1 MVSRRSYI
9 ATAIGSASLLWY
21 GLTQN
26 PLQNTTPSSSENK
39 NKYIGSETKRSGTTT
54 GVKDII
60 KIPKDTITSK
70 VTVSAKTN
78 SQCEIYLIEQGGL
91 SYERI
96 FASTDENLNSR
107 EDINMLQSGEY
118 TLSVKGEVDKW
129 SVKIENYTSI
139 PDRGVVRNVPMEK
152 STSGVKVYGPIAIT
166 PFPKTEIKFNTL
178 SPADRENTVSLIQIA
193 EKYRVVDILSIASES
208 TKQKQFTGRLD
219 GVGFIKVQSD
229 TNWKLEINQTNG

>member
-26 PLQNTTPSSSENK
+26 PLQDTTRSTSESE
-39 NKYIGSETKRSGTTT
+39 NKYIGSKTETSGTTT

-60 KIPKDTITSK
+60 KIPKGTITSK

-78 SQCEIYLIEQGGL
+78 SQCEIYLIEQRGL

-96 FASTDENLNSR
+96 FASTDGNLNSR
-107 EDINMLQSGEY
+107 ENINMLQPGEY

-139 PDRGVVRNVPMEK
+139 PDRGTIRNIPMEK
-152 STSGVKVYGPIAIT
+152 SASGVKVYGPIAIA

-178 SPADRENTVSLIQIA
+178 SQADRESTLSLIQIA
-193 EKYRVVDILSIASES
+193 EKYRVVDLLSIPSES
-208 TKQKQFTGRLD
+208 SRQKQFTGRLD
-219 GVGFIKVQSD
+219 GVGFVKVQSD
-229 TNWKLEINQTNG
+229 AEWKLEINQVNE